1 MEQPVRW
8 GILGTARIA
17 REIVRGIGQS
27 RGSVVSAVASRNR
40 ARAAGFAK
48 EHDVPQAF
56 GSYDELLQSPEVEA
70 VYVPLPNSLHA
81 EWTIR
86 ALEAG
91 KPVLCEKPFA
101 VSAAE
106 ARKMAA
112 SSRRTGMLLAEGFM
126 YRFHPMYEK
135 VFSLIESGAIGRVIT
150 IHSSFTFFLE
160 DRGEIPASSELAGGS
175 LMDVGCYCVNLSRM
189 IAGSEPSRVFAFERR
204 TTVDDSMVGA
214 LEFENGPLAHFE
226 CSIEAG
232 ERCRVEIAGTDGEIV
247 LENAWMPGE
256 ADAEVLL
263 CRGGEEKRIVTPGVN
278 TYRLEVEDFVRALR
292 TGGPLRWPAE
302 DAIRNMAVIDA
313 LYESARTGNAV
324 EVKRAD

>member
-8 GILGTARIA
+8 GIMGTARIA
-17 REIVRGIGQS
+17 RQIVRGIGQS
-27 RGSVVSAVASRNR
+27 RTSVVGAVASRNLVR
-40 ARAAGFAK
+40 AVEFAK
-48 EHDVPQAF
+48 EHGVPQAF

-81 EWTIR
+81 EWTMR

-106 ARKMAA
+106 AREMVA
-112 SSRRTGMLLAEGFM
+112 SSRRTGRLLAEGFM
-126 YRFHPMYEK
+126 YRFHPMYER
-135 VFSLIESGAIGRVIT
+135 VFGLIESGAIGRVVT
-150 IHSSFTFFLE
+150 INSAFTYFLE
-160 DRGEIPASSELAGGS
+160 DRGEIPASRELAGGS

-189 IAGSEPSRVFAFERR
+189 IAGSEPTRVFAFERR

-226 CSIEAG
+226 CSIEAS

-247 LENAWMPGE
+247 LENAWIPGE
-256 ADAEVLL
+256 TDAEVLL
-263 CRGGEEKRIVTPGVN
+263 CRGGKEERIVTPGVN
-278 TYRLEVEDFVRALR
+278 TYRLEVEDFARALR
-292 TGGPLRWPAE
+292 TGEPLRWPAE
-302 DAIRNMAVIDA
+302 DAIGNMAVIEA